1 MPDTPLNPDALE
13 AALAWFAQAVAE
25 VDVKFADDGTRPGDY
40 WTGYRTAKN
49 EIADLLTEPKLI
61 SKAVKAGIAVALPEV
76 TSVEE
81 LHQLPSGSI
90 VRASGGSAWKK
101 FGSGWGAWF
110 KAGDSLDYEAS
121 IVALPARVLYR
132 PEVNDA

>member
-1 MPDTPLNPDALE
+1 MPDTPLNPDALKRARW
-13 AALAWFAQAVAE
+13 AADIAIKEGYHAVVDASVLQALL
-25 VDVKFADDGTRPGDY
+25 
-40 WTGYRTAKN
+40 
-49 EIADLLTEPKLI
+49 DL
-61 SKAVKAGIAVALPEV
+61 AVALPEV

-90 VRASGGSAWKK
+90 IRASGGSAWKK

-132 PEVNDA
+132 PEVKP